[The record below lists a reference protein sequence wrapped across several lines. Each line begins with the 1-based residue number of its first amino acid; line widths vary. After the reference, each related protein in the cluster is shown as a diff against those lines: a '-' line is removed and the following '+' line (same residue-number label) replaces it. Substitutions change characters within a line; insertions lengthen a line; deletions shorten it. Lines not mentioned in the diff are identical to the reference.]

1 MIRTNETTG
10 RLEAI
15 ARRQGNS
22 RTRDLIFACFVALAA
37 ILGASAV
44 GAAVHGASTHVAL
57 VDS

>member
-15 ARRQGNS
+15 ARRPGNS
-22 RTRDLIFACFVALAA
+22 RTRDLIFACFGALAA